1 MLLAEHGASAAINY
15 RDSEALARRGQAR
28 IEEGGTAEVG
38 GATWGFAGIS
48 RKVRPRRRSTRSCDA
63 LAAELRPGGVRVNAV
78 APGVTLTDAA
88 MPMSPIEKERIA
100 ANCPL
105 RRNGLRE
112 GMAGA
117 VLFLA
122 SGMSRFMIGAYLPV
136 DGGFTMS

>member
-1 MLLAEHGASAAINY
+1 MGVRWDFSQSTAKASVDA
-15 RDSEALARRGQAR
+15 
-28 IEEGGTAEVG
+28 
-38 GATWGFAGIS
+38 F
-48 RKVRPRRRSTRSCDA
+48 VRA
-63 LAAELRPGGVRVNAV
+63 LAAELGPGGVRVNAV

-105 RRNGLRE
+105 RRTGLRE